1 MAKRNFTERLSLIQ
15 EAKTKVEKMKKGH
28 AFTLDFEAL
37 RLLEEVTLDLQ
48 DCMLE
53 NMTLKKKLK
62 FCRAGIKKSRKED

>member
-1 MAKRNFTERLSLIQ
+1 
-15 EAKTKVEKMKKGH
+15 MKKGH

-62 FCRAGIKKSRKED
+62 FCRAVIKKSRKED